1 MAATFKDMDQL
12 RLDLTFQGR
21 VRSALIS
28 LCLGASNEAW
38 SVPFH
43 RERQMFAV
51 AVVNGPDGYVSNF
64 ASSVA
69 TDATVIADATQGGTV
84 AITGANVATQQALVT
99 DAHLQSAIL
108 AQINSYLKA
117 PFA

>member
-1 MAATFKDMDQL
+1 MPATFKDMDQL
-12 RLDLTFQGR
+12 RLDPTFQGR
-21 VRSALIS
+21 IRAALIS

-38 SVPFH
+38 TVPFH

-51 AVVNGPDGYVSNF
+51 SVLNSPDNFVNLF

-84 AITGANVATQQALVT
+84 AVTGANAATQQGLVT
-99 DAHLQSAIL
+99 DAHIQTAVL

>member
-1 MAATFKDMDQL
+1 MPATFKDMDQL
-12 RLDLTFQGR
+12 RLDATFQGR
-21 VRSALIS
+21 IRAALIS

-38 SVPFH
+38 TVPFH
-43 RERQMFAV
+43 RERQIFAV
-51 AVVNGPDGYVSNF
+51 NVVNSPDAFVSNF

-84 AITGANVATQQALVT
+84 AITGANVATQQALIT
-99 DAHLQSAIL
+99 DAHLQAAVL

>member
-21 VRSALIS
+21 VRAALIS
-28 LCLGASNEAW
+28 LALGASAEAW

-51 AVVNGPDGYVSNF
+51 QILNSPDAFVNLF
-64 ASSVA
+64 ASSIA

-84 AITGANVATQQALVT
+84 AITGANVAAQQALVT
-99 DAHLQSAIL
+99 DAHITAALT
-108 AQINSYLKA
+108 AQVNSYLKA